1 MTGLPT
7 LLRLVLMGILAMPST
22 ACMDRQDGTAG
33 GSVTEAMLDTAQM
46 LDDLARLAHD
56 SMVGRAVGTPGNAA
70 ARRMIAERFETLG
83 LSPLG
88 DSFVRP
94 FSYAANGETREG
106 TNVVGYVPGSE
117 RPDEFLIV
125 SAHFDHLGA
134 RNGQIYNGADDNA
147 SGTAA
152 LLALAKWFAEN
163 PGLHSIAFAAMDAEE
178 QGLQGARA
186 FVTNPPIPLGQIA
199 LNVNLDMISHSDS
212 VLYAAGTHHYPYLR
226 SYLDRVASRSEIA
239 LRFGHDSP
247 DLGEHDDWT
256 NASDHGPFHSI
267 GVSFIYFGVEDHPD
281 YHQPTDDVERINREF
296 YIQAAVTILDAVREF
311 DRHLEELA
319 VTRRGR

>member
-1 MTGLPT
+1 VNTQALF
-7 LLRLVLMGILAMPST
+7 RVVLMGTLLTQASG
-22 ACMDRQDGTAG
+22 CVEGQDDAG
-33 GSVTEAMLDTAQM
+33 ADHTVAAAGLDTARM
-46 LDDLARLAHD
+46 LEDVARLSHD
-56 SMVGRAVGTPGNAA
+56 SMAGRAVGTPGNAA
-70 ARRMIAERFETLG
+70 ARRMIAERFQSLG
-83 LSPLG
+83 VTPLG
-88 DSFVRP
+88 ETFLQP
-94 FSYAANGETREG
+94 FTYTADDETREG
-106 TNVVGYVPGSE
+106 TNVIGYVPGTE
-117 RPDEFLIV
+117 RPNEFLIV
-125 SAHFDHLGA
+125 TAHFDHLGV
-134 RNGQIYNGADDNA
+134 RNGQVYNGADDNA

-152 LLALAKWFAEN
+152 LLALAEWFSEN
-163 PGLHSIAFAAMDAEE
+163 PGLHSIAFAAVDAEE

-226 SYLDRVASRSEIA
+226 SYLEDVAERSDIV

-247 DLGEHDDWT
+247 DLGENDDWT

-281 YHQPTDDVERINREF
+281 YHQPTDDFERINRQF
-296 YIQAAVTILDAVREF
+296 YVDAVETILDAIREF

>member
-1 MTGLPT
+1 MTGLPI
-7 LLRLVLMGILAMPST
+7 LRIVLMGMLLGPA
-22 ACMDRQDGTAG
+22 ACLDRQGAPG
-33 GSVTEAMLDTAQM
+33 GGDQAADASLDTARM
-46 LDDLARLAHD
+46 LDDLSRLAHD
-56 SMVGRAVGTPGNAA
+56 SMAGRAVGTPENAA
-70 ARRMIAERFETLG
+70 ARRMIAERFEALG

-88 DSFVRP
+88 DSFLRP
-94 FSYAANGETREG
+94 FSYSANGETREG

-117 RPDEFLIV
+117 RPSEFLIV
-125 SAHFDHLGA
+125 SAHFDHLGV

-152 LLALAKWFAEN
+152 LLALAQWFAEN
-163 PGLHSIAFAAMDAEE
+163 PGLHSIVFAAMDAEE
-178 QGLQGARA
+178 QGLRGARA

-212 VLYAAGTHHYPYLR
+212 VLYAAGTYHYPYLR
-226 SYLDRVASRSEIA
+226 PFLDRVAARSEID
-239 LRFGHDSP
+239 LQFGHDSP

-256 NASDHGPFHSI
+256 NASDHGPFHGI

-281 YHQPTDDVERINREF
+281 YHQPTDDVERINRDF
-296 YIQAAVTILDAVREF
+296 YIEAAATILDAVREF